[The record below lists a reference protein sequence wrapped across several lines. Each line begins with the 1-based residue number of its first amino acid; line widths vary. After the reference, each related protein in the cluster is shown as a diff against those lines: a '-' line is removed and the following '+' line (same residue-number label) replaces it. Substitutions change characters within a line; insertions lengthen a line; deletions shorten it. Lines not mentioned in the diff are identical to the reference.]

1 MLFKGTWMGKHL
13 HECGQ
18 PFQGYVAYFL
28 EENWVSFSLQPSAAN
43 SSLRRGWLPVTFLI
57 LPGRLTDG
65 LNLVQ
70 VLCSQP

>member
-18 PFQGYVAYFL
+18 PFLGYAACFL

-43 SSLRRGWLPVTFLI
+43 SSLSEKGIASDHLSHPSWKVERW
-57 LPGRLTDG
+57 
-65 LNLVQ
+65 
-70 VLCSQP
+70 S

>member
-43 SSLRRGWLPVTFLI
+43 SSLSEKGIAPSHLSHPSRKVDRR
-57 LPGRLTDG
+57 
-65 LNLVQ
+65 
-70 VLCSQP
+70 S